1 MHLNLLAHFS
11 LLSRQKVNRTTVD
24 SQVVLQCVGALR
36 LVDASNNGNDYDGIG
51 GAWSVVDDFSEFGSS
66 FGQCKS
72 KSEGKHTACWLLGSL
87 GRAIFAERAKLFL
100 SRHLNSD
107 VE

>member
-1 MHLNLLAHFS
+1 MHLLAHFS

-51 GAWSVVDDFSEFGSS
+51 GAWSVVDDFYGVRPVQKRREAHRLLFASS
-66 FGQCKS
+66 
-72 KSEGKHTACWLLGSL
+72 
-87 GRAIFAERAKLFL
+87 
-100 SRHLNSD
+100 
-107 VE
+107 

>member
-1 MHLNLLAHFS
+1 MHLLAHFS

-51 GAWSVVDDFSEFGSS
+51 GAWSVVDDFYFYGVRPAVRPMQKRREELEGSTPLVVC
-66 FGQCKS
+66 F
-72 KSEGKHTACWLLGSL
+72 
-87 GRAIFAERAKLFL
+87 F
-100 SRHLNSD
+100 